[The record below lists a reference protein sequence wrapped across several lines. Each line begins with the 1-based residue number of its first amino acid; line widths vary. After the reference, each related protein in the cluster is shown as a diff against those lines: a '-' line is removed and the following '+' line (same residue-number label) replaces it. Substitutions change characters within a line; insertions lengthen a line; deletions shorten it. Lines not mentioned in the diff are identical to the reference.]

1 MAETV
6 LKNKITF
13 ILAYIKDRLCKLI
26 SPKL

>member
-1 MAETV
+1 MDETV

-13 ILAYIKDRLCKLI
+13 ILAYIKDKLCKLI